1 MKSFQKNNYDKEL
14 ADIKKNLVEFKKDSK
29 ELTSKK
35 KELISDKKKY
45 DKKIIDFTKELR
57 KVDET
62 ADSLDELQE
71 RKVNLTNSLN
81 KVDERVGEIATL
93 SEQYS
98 VEETE
103 LNEKIKII
111 ESFSRDTS
119 LSLSQRKS
127 LNQSI

>member
-1 MKSFQKNNYDKEL
+1 MVRKNY
-14 ADIKKNLVEFKKDSK
+14 
-29 ELTSKK
+29 
-35 KELISDKKKY
+35 SDKKKY
-45 DKKIIDFTKELR
+45 DKQIIELTKQLR

-71 RKVNLTNSLN
+71 SKINLTNSLN

-103 LNEKIKII
+103 LNEKIKIYRENEI
-111 ESFSRDTS
+111 DKKFATIRTV
-119 LSLSQRKS
+119 
-127 LNQSI
+127 